1 MTDPPV
7 ASLDEIRAHFP
18 ALERLVPG
26 PGVPAAYFDAPGGTQ
41 VPRAVVDVM
50 ADYLLHHNANRRWPF
65 PTSAETDD
73 TVEAARA
80 ALADLLGAWPSE
92 IAFGANMTT
101 LTYHL
106 SRALGRRLG
115 PGDEIVVTELDH
127 QANIAPWRALVVE
140 RGVTLRMVPMI
151 PETGTLSWDALERE
165 VGPKTKIVAVGAAS
179 NALGTI
185 VDVKKVSALAR
196 SVNALTFVD
205 AVHYVPH
212 EFTDV
217 GEWQADFVACSAYK
231 AFGPHIGI
239 LYGRDDLIRELEL
252 DSLRLPPAPDS
263 VPDRIET
270 GTLNFE
276 GVCGAA
282 AAVDFLAS
290 LTPGDDRRGC
300 LRTVFGE
307 LSIRGEGLFERL
319 WDGLSRIDGVTLFG
333 PPPGEPRTP
342 TLAFTVE
349 GFTAREVAYHLSS
362 EAGCFLSCGDFYAST
377 VTEALGIAEEGL
389 VRAGCAC
396 YTTPKEVDRLVEG
409 VETVAGTR

>member
-1 MTDPPV
+1 
-7 ASLDEIRAHFP
+7 
-18 ALERLVPG
+18 
-26 PGVPAAYFDAPGGTQ
+26 
-41 VPRAVVDVM
+41 
-50 ADYLLHHNANRRWPF
+50 
-65 PTSAETDD
+65 
-73 TVEAARA
+73 
-80 ALADLLGAWPSE
+80 
-92 IAFGANMTT
+92 
-101 LTYHL
+101 
-106 SRALGRRLG
+106 
-115 PGDEIVVTELDH
+115 VVTELEH
-127 QANIAPWRALVVE
+127 QANIAPWRALVAE

-196 SVNALTFVD
+196 SVDALTFVD

-212 EFTDV
+212 EFMDV

-231 AFGPHIGI
+231 AFGPHIGT

-290 LTPGDDRRGC
+290 LTPGDDRRER
-300 LRTVFGE
+300 LRKVFGE
-307 LSIRGEGLFERL
+307 LSIRGKGLFERL
-319 WDGLSRIDGVTLFG
+319 WAGLSGIDGVTLFG

-362 EAGCFLSCGDFYAST
+362 EAGCFLSCGNFYAST
-377 VTEALGIAEEGL
+377 VTEALGLAEEGL
-389 VRAGCAC
+389 VRAGCVC
-396 YTTPKEVDRLVEG
+396 YTTPKEVDRLVDG
-409 VETVAGTR
+409 VEALVRTR